1 MQAKDAQALLS
12 AKAAL
17 TCAWVAAL
25 WPWEASSAAE
35 VVASGRGGRLS
46 GGCGS
51 IETHST
57 H

>member
-35 VVASGRGGRLS
+35 VVASGPGGRLS
-46 GGCGS
+46 GS
-51 IETHST
+51 IETRST